1 MTTFIFQILIL
12 IGVAV
17 IGEAIADYS
26 VAIGVSLV
34 VVTAAGLILWR
45 LMNIEKKLD
54 QSNQEK
60 QESQEQE

>member
-17 IGEAIADYS
+17 IWEAIADYS
-26 VAIGVSLV
+26 VVIGVSLV